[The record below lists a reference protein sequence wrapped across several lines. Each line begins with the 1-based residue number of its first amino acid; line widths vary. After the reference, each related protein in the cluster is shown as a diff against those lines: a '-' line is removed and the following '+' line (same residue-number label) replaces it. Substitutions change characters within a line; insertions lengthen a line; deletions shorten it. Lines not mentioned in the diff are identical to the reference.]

1 MCKHTLKATGLGEI
15 RGLSFQRRDMI
26 YGYARVSST
35 DQNLDR
41 QTTALSSAGVQSLI
55 TDKMSGK
62 DLNRPGFESLKS
74 SLKDGDTLIVVSMDR
89 LSRSLQDLLC
99 TVTFFGEK
107 GVTIKFLKENIEI
120 TPGNVSPISK
130 LLLGIMGAVAEF
142 ERNLIRE
149 RQREGIELAKKRG
162 VYVGRKPIPKE
173 SIDAVTDLIG
183 EGMSVIDACKKVGIG
198 RTTYYHYSK
207 IMSSAS

>member
-1 MCKHTLKATGLGEI
+1 
-15 RGLSFQRRDMI
+15 MI

-89 LSRSLQDLLC
+89 LSRSLQDLLG

>member
-1 MCKHTLKATGLGEI
+1 
-15 RGLSFQRRDMI
+15 MI

-41 QTTALSSAGVQSLI
+41 QTTQLDAHSVQRLI

-62 DLNRPGFESLKS
+62 NLNRPGYDALR
-74 SLKDGDTLIVVSMDR
+74 DAVQPGDTLIVVSMDR
-89 LSRSLQDLLC
+89 LSRSLQDLLGA
-99 TVTFFGEK
+99 VNYFSNK

-120 TPGNVSPISK
+120 TPGNASPISK

-162 VYVGRKPIPKE
+162 VYTGRTPVSLEKVAEVQQMVSEGIPIIK
-173 SIDAVTDLIG
+173 
-183 EGMSVIDACKKVGIG
+183 ACKRVGIG
-198 RTTYYHYSK
+198 RTTFYTK
-207 IMSSAS
+207 RQAIQTE